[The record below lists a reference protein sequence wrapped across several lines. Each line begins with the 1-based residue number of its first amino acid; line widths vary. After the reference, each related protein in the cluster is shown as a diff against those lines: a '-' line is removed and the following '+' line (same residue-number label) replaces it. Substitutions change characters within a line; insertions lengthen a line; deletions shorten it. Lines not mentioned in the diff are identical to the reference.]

1 MVKYCLLREYSEAY
15 RGSKEPSRPIVVGFL
30 SKDLLVKYNT
40 IREYSEAIREV
51 KRRSRPVVFR
61 PIGLGY

>member
-1 MVKYCLLREYSEAY
+1 MFIAY

-51 KRRSRPVVFR
+51 KRRSRPVVFG
-61 PIGLGY
+61 PIGLGS